1 MKKSMAGKTVS
12 DISADTM
19 DAPFNAS
26 ALIAV
31 ERLSRES
38 SIAPAMLN
46 AVELWAEATTGANCF
61 HRPTVLGA
69 KRYAALSFF
78 RFAGKD
84 VASVKVEDVRAWRAE
99 MERRHKPATVYARIS
114 RLTSFYE
121 WVMQD
126 AVLGKFITSN
136 PARLVRPKAP
146 RAYQTESAKAWTDAE
161 LQAML
166 KAVSAK
172 AQSTREAERI
182 VGLRDRAL
190 LLMYITTG
198 MRRNEVIALRGGNIE
213 LRDEDLIVWARVKG
227 GDYTGREV
235 CDPQVKGALLDYL
248 AACGRMDALPAD
260 KPLWTRHD
268 RAGKAGAPLTSHAF
282 AKNLKRYAE
291 TAGLKNV
298 HIHQTRH
305 TFARIVAEETGSMV
319 ETQDALG
326 HRNLATTRVYVNR
339 IAVKK
344 DKHSRK
350 ITARFN
356 TADGE

>member
-1 MKKSMAGKTVS
+1 MKERVS
-12 DISADTM
+12 ENLPVAREAAEIQV
-19 DAPFNAS
+19 S
-26 ALIAV
+26 ALTVIKKTA
-31 ERLSRES
+31 LH
-38 SIAPAMLN
+38 N
-46 AVELWAEATTGANCF
+46 AVELWAEATTGAECF
-61 HRPTVLGA
+61 HRPEVLGA

-78 RFAGKD
+78 RYVNKD
-84 VASVKVEDVRAWRAE
+84 IQSVKVEDVRAWRAE
-99 MERRHKPATVYARIS
+99 MESRHKPATVYARVS
-114 RLTSFYE
+114 RLASFYE
-121 WVMQD
+121 WVMGD

-161 LQAML
+161 LQAIL
-166 KAVSAK
+166 RVVTEKT
-172 AQSTREAERI
+172 QSTKEAGRI

-198 MRRNEVIALRGGNIE
+198 MRRNEVIALRGSNIE

-235 CDPQVKGALLDYL
+235 CDPQVRAALLNYL
-248 AACGRMDALPAD
+248 AACGQMDALTAD

-268 RAGKAGAPLTSHAF
+268 RAGKAGAPLSSHAF

-291 TAGLKNV
+291 SAGLKNV

-305 TFARIVAEETGSMV
+305 TFARIVAEDTGSMI

-344 DKHSRK
+344 DKHSRN
-350 ITARFN
+350 ITARF
-356 TADGE
+356 TS

>member
-1 MKKSMAGKTVS
+1 MAVEMVS
-12 DISADTM
+12 NTSADTM
-19 DAPFNAS
+19 DAPLNVR
-26 ALIAV
+26 ALVAV
-31 ERLSRES
+31 KGFARES
-38 SIAPAMLN
+38 SITPAMLN
-46 AVELWAEATTGANCF
+46 AVELWAEATTGADCF

-69 KRYAALSFF
+69 KRYAAVSFF
-78 RFAGKD
+78 KFVGKD
-84 VASVKVEDVRAWRAE
+84 IADVKVEDVQAWRVE
-99 MERRHKPATVYARIS
+99 MERRHKPATVYARLS

-121 WVMQD
+121 WVMRD
-126 AVLGKFITSN
+126 AMLGKFITSN

-146 RAYQTESAKAWTDAE
+146 RAYQTESAKAWTDVE

-166 KAVSAK
+166 KAVNAK
-172 AQSTREAERI
+172 AQSSREAERI

-198 MRRNEVIALRGGNIE
+198 MRRNEVIALRGGSIE

-248 AACGRMDALPAD
+248 AACHRMDALTAD

-268 RAGKAGAPLTSHAF
+268 RAGKAGAMLSSHSF

-291 TAGLKNV
+291 SAGIKTGV

-305 TFARIVAEETGSMV
+305 TFARIVAEETGSMI

-356 TADGE
+356 TADGK